1 MNKLCSVFWDVDGT
15 LADTEME
22 GHRVAF
28 NAAFAEAEL
37 AWYWDQLLYAELL
50 RIPGGRQRIQT
61 YAERLGEEF
70 NEEFLAQLRRRKQHH
85 YIERIRTG
93 HVPWRPGV
101 RRLLMELQLNGVE
114 QWVVTTS
121 GRDSVNALLEVSFPS
136 GDSPF
141 RGCITA
147 EDVYLGKPHPE
158 GYLHALCASGFKK
171 NEVIVIEDS
180 AAGLAAARAANL
192 PCLLTP
198 SPWDQELKSQFHQ
211 ANAVFDHLGD
221 KGLPCKVLVG
231 PPCLQG
237 QVKLEY
243 LQRLIVMAPS

>member
-1 MNKLCSVFWDVDGT
+1 M
-15 LADTEME
+15 
-22 GHRVAF
+22 
-28 NAAFAEAEL
+28 
-37 AWYWDQLLYAELL
+37 
-50 RIPGGRQRIQT
+50 
-61 YAERLGEEF
+61 
-70 NEEFLAQLRRRKQHH
+70 
-85 YIERIRTG
+85 
-93 HVPWRPGV
+93 
-101 RRLLMELQLNGVE
+101 RRLLTELQLNGVE

-121 GRDSVNALLEVSFPS
+121 GRDSVNALLEVNFPH

-141 RGCITA
+141 QGCITA
-147 EDVYLGKPHPE
+147 EDVCLGKPHPE
-158 GYLHALCASGFKK
+158 GYLHALCASGFNK

-198 SPWDQELKSQFHQ
+198 SPWDQELKSLFHQ

-231 PPCLQG
+231 PPCLQE

-243 LQRLIVMAPS
+243 LQRLIDMAPS